1 MIIVRSGITKVVLI
15 ILAVLLAFPAAASAQ
30 LVLGQY
36 EDEAPLRTWNAF
48 GIQTAVS
55 LGRGD
60 TVFAQADGVAS
71 ALSNPALLPG
81 LPRITISLNGTLY
94 HASLYKYSIV
104 NTGVLSTRDNLTI
117 DQRAL
122 DFGGVSFQIGD
133 WAVGLSAALTEIYDR
148 PRVYYEYSPSANP
161 AYTLDFRQ
169 SGFLRQV
176 NLAVARRLGAR
187 LRLGLGFNFVDGELE
202 RMTEEN
208 YFDPGI
214 TITDRKNQ
222 AFSGFFL
229 NGGITAEI
237 SPRLNLAV
245 VFQPP
250 YGKKSES
257 RSEYRYAAPAAGT
270 DIRISADS
278 SDSYDQPLVLGLG
291 AGYEIS
297 SDFRILADLAY
308 FSWSKYRVNY
318 FGESRQRDFRDTVK
332 AGLGAEYALALR
344 LFDSEA
350 RLPVRFGL
358 GYDPQP
364 MRDPSSAYTY
374 FSAGAGLHWKMFA
387 LDVGASFGRESG
399 SGHSLATRRVAI
411 SLNLRL

>member
-1 MIIVRSGITKVVLI
+1 MIVARSGFIKVILA
-15 ILAVLLAFPAAASAQ
+15 ILAVLSVFPAAASAQ

-36 EDEAPLRTWNAF
+36 EDEAPLRTWNVF
-48 GIQTAVS
+48 GIQTAAS

-60 TVFAQADGVAS
+60 TVFALADGAAS
-71 ALSNPALLPG
+71 ALSNPALLSG
-81 LPRITISLNGTLY
+81 LPRITVSLNGTLY
-94 HASLYKYSIV
+94 HASLYKYSLV
-104 NTGVLSTRDNLTI
+104 NTGVLSTRDNLTVSP
-117 DQRAL
+117 RAL

-148 PRVYYEYSPSANP
+148 PRVYYEYSPGANP

-176 NLAVARRLGAR
+176 NLALARRLGAR

-202 RMTEEN
+202 RVTEEN

-214 TITDRKNQ
+214 TISDQKSQ

-229 NGGITAEI
+229 NGGITAVI
-237 SPRLNLAV
+237 SPRLDLAV
-245 VFQPP
+245 VFRTP
-250 YGKKSES
+250 YVKKSES

-278 SDSYDQPLVLGLG
+278 SDSYSQPLLLGLG

-297 SDFRILADLAY
+297 SDFLILADIAY
-308 FSWSKYRVNY
+308 FNWSRYKVDY
-318 FGESRQRDFRDTVK
+318 FGESLQRDFKDTVK
-332 AGLGAEYALALR
+332 AGLGAEYSLALR

-350 RLPVRFGL
+350 RLPVRFGV
-358 GYDPQP
+358 GYDLQP
-364 MRDPSSAYTY
+364 MRDPSSAYTC
-374 FSAGAGLHWKMFA
+374 FSAGAGLHWKIFA

-399 SGHSLATRRVAI
+399 SGHSLATRRITI